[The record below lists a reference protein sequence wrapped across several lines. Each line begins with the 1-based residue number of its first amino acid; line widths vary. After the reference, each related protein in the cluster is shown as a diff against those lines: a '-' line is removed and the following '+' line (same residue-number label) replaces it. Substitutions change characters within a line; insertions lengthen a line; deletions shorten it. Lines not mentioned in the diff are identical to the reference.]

1 MRERCLVKGASLGE
15 EAVLADS
22 GRAGEVAAR
31 IGRVR
36 KVTFSASCQS
46 SVAVRH
52 LHRVCNNSPMPIEN
66 NFQHDEMSRKN
77 PGERITVREVTPTAP
92 SESSSGQDA
101 MAALGKRLSH
111 TGVRVIVLLH
121 GSIMGTDVFGVQR
134 LDELGGL
141 KRGYSRGVAGLDALL
156 ALMREGS
163 NGISPL
169 PGRVKPPLANDDAT
183 KRLLDEQIGDAGNF
197 THTYL
202 ELMTQSLNRG
212 LDRPI
217 HCVREL
223 WSCEY
228 HHLGRAM
235 AAVSMLG
242 RLRDWTET
250 HKLSQGDRILVQA
263 HGQAGLAL
271 ALVSNLLC
279 VASSS
284 SQTRLLD
291 LLSVFASQVNRP
303 DVTSTIQR
311 VAPLL
316 SNGTLLN
323 GATLDVVTFGM
334 PVRYG
339 WDPSGLGKLLHI
351 VNHRNLRTDGKTWL
365 SKMELPQITM
375 EMPIA
380 WGGDYVQELAVA
392 GSDAVPTTEVAKTA
406 NRAIWELVEP
416 FDGFEGWLECARRA
430 VRIPSEG
437 LGILV
442 DYKDST
448 GSTNVRDHYY
458 GHAAYTR
465 LNMMLFNTTEIV
477 QALYPVP

>member
-1 MRERCLVKGASLGE
+1 
-15 EAVLADS
+15 
-22 GRAGEVAAR
+22 
-31 IGRVR
+31 
-36 KVTFSASCQS
+36 
-46 SVAVRH
+46 
-52 LHRVCNNSPMPIEN
+52 MPIEN
-66 NFQHDEMSRKN
+66 SFQHDEMSRKN
-77 PGERITVREVTPTAP
+77 PGERLTVREMIPSAL

-111 TGVRVIVLLH
+111 NGARLIVLLH
-121 GSIMGTDVFGVQR
+121 GSIMGADIFGVQR

-156 ALMREGS
+156 ALMREGN
-163 NGISPL
+163 NGISSL
-169 PGRVKPPLANDDAT
+169 PGGLKPPLANDEQT
-183 KRLLDEQIGDAGNF
+183 KKLLDDRLGDAGNF
-197 THTYL
+197 TNGYL
-202 ELMTQSLNRG
+202 ELMKQSLNRG
-212 LDRPI
+212 LDHPI

-223 WSCEY
+223 WSCEH

-242 RLRDWTET
+242 RFRDWIEA
-250 HKLSQGDRILVQA
+250 HKLGQGDRILVQA
-263 HGQAGLAL
+263 HGQVSLVL

-279 VASSS
+279 VTATGSR
-284 SQTRLLD
+284 TRLLD
-291 LLSVFASQVNRP
+291 LLSAFASQVDRP
-303 DVTSTIQR
+303 DITSTIQR

-316 SNGTLLN
+316 LDGTLLN
-323 GATLDVVTFGM
+323 GAMLDIVTLGM

-351 VNHRNLRTDGKTWL
+351 VNHRNMRTDGKTWL

-392 GSDAVPTTEVAKTA
+392 GSDAVPATDTAKAA
-406 NRAIWELVEP
+406 NKALWELVEP
-416 FDGFEGWLECARRA
+416 FDGFERWLECARRA
-430 VRIPSEG
+430 VRLPSEG
-437 LGILV
+437 LGVLA
-442 DYKDST
+442 DYQDST

-465 LNMMLFNTTEIV
+465 LSAMLFNTTTIV
-477 QALYPVP
+477 HTLYS

>member
-1 MRERCLVKGASLGE
+1 
-15 EAVLADS
+15 
-22 GRAGEVAAR
+22 
-31 IGRVR
+31 
-36 KVTFSASCQS
+36 
-46 SVAVRH
+46 
-52 LHRVCNNSPMPIEN
+52 MPIEN
-66 NFQHDEMSRKN
+66 SFQHDEMSRKN
-77 PGERITVREVTPTAP
+77 PGERLTVREVTPTALA
-92 SESSSGQDA
+92 ESSSGQDA
-101 MAALGKRLSH
+101 MAALGKRLSQ

-156 ALMREGS
+156 ALMRESS

-169 PGRVKPPLANDDAT
+169 PGWLKPPLANDDAT

-197 THTYL
+197 TNAYL
-202 ELMTQSLNRG
+202 EMMRQSLNRG

-223 WSCEY
+223 WSCEH

-242 RLRDWTET
+242 RLCDWGET
-250 HKLSQGDRILVQA
+250 HKLGQGDRILVQA
-263 HGQAGLAL
+263 HGQAGLVL

-284 SQTRLLD
+284 SRTRLFD
-291 LLSVFASQVNRP
+291 LLSAFASQVNRP
-303 DVTSTIQR
+303 DIASTIHR

-316 SNGTLLN
+316 SNGAILN

-392 GSDAVPTTEVAKTA
+392 CSDAMPTTEAAKEA
-406 NRAIWELVEP
+406 NKALWELVEP
-416 FDGFEGWLECARRA
+416 FDGFERWLECARRA

-437 LGILV
+437 LGILA

-465 LNMMLFNTTEIV
+465 LNAMLFNTTEITK
-477 QALYPVP
+477 AFSSAK

>member
-1 MRERCLVKGASLGE
+1 MRES
-15 EAVLADS
+15 
-22 GRAGEVAAR
+22 
-31 IGRVR
+31 
-36 KVTFSASCQS
+36 
-46 SVAVRH
+46 
-52 LHRVCNNSPMPIEN
+52 
-66 NFQHDEMSRKN
+66 
-77 PGERITVREVTPTAP
+77 
-92 SESSSGQDA
+92 
-101 MAALGKRLSH
+101 
-111 TGVRVIVLLH
+111 
-121 GSIMGTDVFGVQR
+121 
-134 LDELGGL
+134 
-141 KRGYSRGVAGLDALL
+141 
-156 ALMREGS
+156 S

-169 PGRVKPPLANDDAT
+169 PGGLKPPLVNDDAT

-197 THTYL
+197 TNVYM
-202 ELMTQSLNRG
+202 ELMRQLLNRG

-217 HCVREL
+217 HCIREL
-223 WSCEY
+223 WSCEH

-235 AAVSMLG
+235 AAVSLLE
-242 RLRDWTET
+242 RLRDWSET
-250 HKLSQGDRILVQA
+250 HQLGERDRILVQA
-263 HGQAGLAL
+263 HGQAGLVL

-279 VASSS
+279 VTSASSR
-284 SQTRLLD
+284 TRLLD
-291 LLSVFASQVNRP
+291 VLSAFASQVNRT
-303 DVTSTIQR
+303 DIISTIQR

-316 SNGTLLN
+316 SHGSLLN
-323 GATLDVVTFGM
+323 GAMLDVVSFGM

-392 GSDAVPTTEVAKTA
+392 GSDAVPTTEPAKAA
-406 NRAIWELVEP
+406 NKALWELVES
-416 FDGFEGWLECARRA
+416 FDGFERWLECARRA

-448 GSTNVRDHYY
+448 GSTNVRDHYF

-465 LNMMLFNTTEIV
+465 LNTMLFNTTEIV
-477 QALYPVP
+477 RTLYS

>member
-1 MRERCLVKGASLGE
+1 
-15 EAVLADS
+15 
-22 GRAGEVAAR
+22 
-31 IGRVR
+31 
-36 KVTFSASCQS
+36 
-46 SVAVRH
+46 
-52 LHRVCNNSPMPIEN
+52 MPIEN
-66 NFQHDEMSRKN
+66 NFQHDELSRKN
-77 PGERITVREVTPTAP
+77 PSERFAVHEVTPTTL
-92 SESSSGQDA
+92 SKSSSGQDE
-101 MAALGKRLSH
+101 MAALGKCLSQI
-111 TGVRVIVLLH
+111 GVRVIVLLH

-156 ALMREGS
+156 SLMREGS
-163 NGISPL
+163 NGIPPL
-169 PGRVKPPLANDDAT
+169 PGGLKPPLANDELT
-183 KRLLDEQIGDAGNF
+183 KNLLDDQLSDAGNF
-197 THTYL
+197 TNAYL
-202 ELMTQSLNRG
+202 ELMKQSLNRG

-223 WSCEY
+223 WSCEH

-235 AAVSMLG
+235 AAVLMLG
-242 RLRDWTET
+242 RLRDWVEA
-250 HKLSQGDRILVQA
+250 HKLGQGDRILVQA
-263 HGQAGLAL
+263 HGQAGLVL
-271 ALVSNLLC
+271 ALISNLFC
-279 VASSS
+279 VTATSSR
-284 SQTRLLD
+284 TRLLD
-291 LLSVFASQVNRP
+291 LLSAFASQINRP
-303 DVTSTIQR
+303 DIILTIQR

-316 SNGTLLN
+316 LNGTLLN

-339 WDPSGLGKLLHI
+339 WDTSGLGKLLHI

-380 WGGDYVQELAVA
+380 WGGDYIQELAVA
-392 GSDAVPTTEVAKTA
+392 CSDAVPVSDAAKAA
-406 NRAIWELVEP
+406 NKALWELVEP
-416 FDGFEGWLECARRA
+416 FDGFERWLECARRA

-437 LGILV
+437 LGILA

-465 LNMMLFNTTEIV
+465 LNALLFNTTTIV
-477 QALYPVP
+477 RTLYS

>member
-1 MRERCLVKGASLGE
+1 
-15 EAVLADS
+15 
-22 GRAGEVAAR
+22 
-31 IGRVR
+31 
-36 KVTFSASCQS
+36 
-46 SVAVRH
+46 
-52 LHRVCNNSPMPIEN
+52 MPIEN
-66 NFQHDEMSRKN
+66 SFQHDEMSRKN
-77 PGERITVREVTPTAP
+77 PGERLTVREMIPSAL

-111 TGVRVIVLLH
+111 NGARLIVLLH
-121 GSIMGTDVFGVQR
+121 GSIMGADIFGVQR

-156 ALMREGS
+156 ALMREGN
-163 NGISPL
+163 NGISSL
-169 PGRVKPPLANDDAT
+169 PGGLKPPLANDEQT
-183 KRLLDEQIGDAGNF
+183 KKLLDDRLGDAGNF
-197 THTYL
+197 TNGYL
-202 ELMTQSLNRG
+202 ELMKQSLNRG
-212 LDRPI
+212 LDHPI

-223 WSCEY
+223 WSCEH

-242 RLRDWTET
+242 RFRDWIEA
-250 HKLSQGDRILVQA
+250 HKLGQGDRILVQA
-263 HGQAGLAL
+263 HGQVSLVL

-279 VASSS
+279 VTATGSR
-284 SQTRLLD
+284 TRLLD
-291 LLSVFASQVNRP
+291 LLSAYASQVDRP
-303 DVTSTIQR
+303 DITSTIQR

-316 SNGTLLN
+316 LDGTLLN
-323 GATLDVVTFGM
+323 GAMLDIVTLGM

-351 VNHRNLRTDGKTWL
+351 VNHRNMRTDGKTWL

-392 GSDAVPTTEVAKTA
+392 GSDAVPATDTAKAA
-406 NRAIWELVEP
+406 NKALWELVEP
-416 FDGFEGWLECARRA
+416 FDGFERWLECARRA
-430 VRIPSEG
+430 VRLPSEG
-437 LGILV
+437 LGVLA
-442 DYKDST
+442 DYQDST

-465 LNMMLFNTTEIV
+465 LSAMLFNTTTIV
-477 QALYPVP
+477 HTLYS